1 MVGQVADLAL
11 AVVDLA
17 EAEGVALRRGA
28 ARGAFAAALAVGA
41 AALAVA
47 GLGAALWGLWLALQP
62 GLGPAGA
69 ALVVGLIS
77 AAVAG
82 GLGWVALRV
91 AR

>member
-1 MVGQVADLAL
+1 VVGQVADLAL

-28 ARGAFAAALAVGA
+28 ARAAFAAALAVGA
-41 AALAVA
+41 AALVVA
-47 GLGAALWGLWLALQP
+47 GLAAALWGLWLALRP

-69 ALVVGLIS
+69 ALVVGAIS
-77 AAVAG
+77 ALLAG
-82 GLGWVALRV
+82 GLGWLAVRI